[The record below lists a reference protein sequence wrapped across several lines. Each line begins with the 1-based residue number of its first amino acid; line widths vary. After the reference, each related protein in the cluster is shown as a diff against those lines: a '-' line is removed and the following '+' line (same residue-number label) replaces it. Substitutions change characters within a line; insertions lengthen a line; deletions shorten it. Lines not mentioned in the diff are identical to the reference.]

1 MRKLITVVA
10 LFGLVSTTFAQT
22 ETETLSWL
30 KTNVKN
36 LDHVNCPTINL
47 YGSHLEITDES
58 VRLFDENSSC
68 KIKWNDVTDVTKKG
82 EFFYLL
88 TNKTI
93 ENKPLELKFYVHDT
107 NTTDQFVKALHKM
120 AEFKSS
126 QIVKNDL
133 F

>member
-10 LFGLVSTTFAQT
+10 FLGLVSTTFAQT
-22 ETETLSWL
+22 ETETLTWL
-30 KTNVKN
+30 KSNVKN

-47 YGSHLEITDES
+47 YGSHLDFTDDA

-68 KIKWNDVTDVTKKG
+68 EIKWEDVTDVTNKG
-82 EFFYLL
+82 EFFYIV
-88 TNKTI
+88 TNETV

-107 NTTDQFVKALHKM
+107 NTTDQFIKALHKM
-120 AEFKSS
+120 AEIKSTHL
-126 QIVKNDL
+126 VKNNI